1 MYPAKPVVPI
11 PSTKARATYV
21 ELLRKDSGAQSE
33 RERSDGRSEC
43 PADGIREDRE
53 IMDELLSM
61 GMVREDTSSPH
72 ASSRW
77 SPASWRPGSE
87 RCSALPR

>member
-33 RERSDGRSEC
+33 RERSDGPSEC
-43 PADGIREDRE
+43 PADGVREDRE

-61 GMVREDTSSPH
+61 GMVREDTSSPRT
-72 ASSRW
+72 SSRW
-77 SPASWRPGSE
+77 SPASWRHGSE
-87 RCSALPR
+87 RCCVLPR